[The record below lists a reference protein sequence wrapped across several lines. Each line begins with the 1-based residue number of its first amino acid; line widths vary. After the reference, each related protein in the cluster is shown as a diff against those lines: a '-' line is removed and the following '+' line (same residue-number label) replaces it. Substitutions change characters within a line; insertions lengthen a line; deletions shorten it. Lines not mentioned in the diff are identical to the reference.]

1 MLNTTHLIVLSYSS
15 GVYRSLPRRETTS
28 GKEQPVRFSLFQV
41 DAFTDKVFSGN
52 PAAVCLL
59 TEPRSDQWMQ
69 QMAQEMNLSETAFVC
84 LYARAL
90 HLRWFTP
97 TVEVEL
103 CGHATLASA
112 HVLWETGYLQPK
124 EVVHFH
130 THSGVLS
137 ARRTGVR
144 GELIELDFPAERVEE
159 VAMSPDLARALAV
172 PVTSSWKTKGMIYL
186 VETDSEQTLRKMKP
200 DISVLAYLPVRSVI
214 LTSRATTTGYD
225 FVSRYFA
232 PQLGVS
238 EDPVTGLAHC
248 CLAPFWSQRL
258 GKQALVAYQASAR
271 GGVLHLG
278 VSGER
283 VYLSGQAV
291 TVFRG
296 ELLV

>member
-1 MLNTTHLIVLSYSS
+1 MRY
-15 GVYRSLPRRETTS
+15 
-28 GKEQPVRFSLFQV
+28 SLFQV

-69 QMAQEMNLSETAFVC
+69 HMAQEMNLSETAFVS
-84 LYARAL
+84 LYADTLR
-90 HLRWFTP
+90 LRWFTP

-112 HVLWETGYLQPK
+112 HVLWETGYLKPE

-130 THSGVLS
+130 TRSGLLR
-137 ARRTGVR
+137 AQRTGVC
-144 GELIELDFPAERVEE
+144 GELIELDFPAEAVEE
-159 VAMSPDLARALAV
+159 AAMPPGLARALAV
-172 PVTSSWKTKGMIYL
+172 PVTSSWKTKEMVYL
-186 VETDSEQTLRKMKP
+186 VETDSEQTVRKMKP
-200 DISVLAYLPVRSVI
+200 DIAVLAQLPVRSVI
-214 LTSRATTTGYD
+214 LTSRATGPDYD

-232 PQLGVS
+232 PQLGVN

-248 CLAPFWSQRL
+248 SLAPFWGHRL

-271 GGVLHLG
+271 GGILHLR
-278 VSGER
+278 VSSER

-296 ELLV
+296 ELLA